1 MGTRSVRQ
9 PPSCPERG
17 DIARGAALR
26 LGATPLESLVV
37 GQVAAYGALCWL
49 KDHELAEDLVQRNG
63 RHPHP
68 RSVARSRRNA
78 AAAGLLQCQRLFSGQ
93 KCPGMR
99 GTVSYGTTAKIVIF
113 NKDFGRDPLRRG
125 QARKMR
131 LRQMAVE
138 AEYAPPVKG
147 TPNEGVPK
155 HSVPPQPYET
165 TTSTGDSELDRL
177 IAETGAALGRRD
189 DARHAAEDRR
199 MMDSVHALRRAER
212 SRGPPRK

>member
-1 MGTRSVRQ
+1 M
-9 PPSCPERG
+9 
-17 DIARGAALR
+17 R

-37 GQVAAYGALCWL
+37 GQVASYGALCWL
-49 KDHELAEDLVQRNG
+49 KDAELAEDLVQRNG

-78 AAAGLLQCQRLFSGQ
+78 VKAGLMQSQRLFAGQ

-99 GTVSYGTTAKIVIF
+99 GTVSYGTTAKIVVF
-113 NKDFGRDPLRRG
+113 SKDFGKDPLRRG
-125 QARKMR
+125 QRKRMQ

-138 AEYAPPVKG
+138 AEYSPPVPKG
-147 TPNEGVPK
+147 EARPK

-165 TTSTGDSELDRL
+165 TTSTGDLELDRL

-189 DARHAAEDRR
+189 DAKHAAEDRR

>member
-1 MGTRSVRQ
+1 MRL

-49 KDHELAEDLVQRNG
+49 KDRELAEDIVQRNG

-68 RSVARSRRNA
+68 RSVARSRRNSA
-78 AAAGLLQCQRLFSGQ
+78 RAGLMQSQRLMPGARV
-93 KCPGMR
+93 PGMKR
-99 GTVSYGTTAKIVIF
+99 LVTYGSTAKIVVF
-113 NKDFGRDPLRRG
+113 DKKFGVRDPMTRG
-125 QARKMR
+125 QKRRMR
-131 LRQMAVE
+131 LRRLAVE
-138 AEYAPPVKG
+138 AEYAPPVNKG

-165 TTSTGDSELDRL
+165 TTSTGNPELDRL
-177 IAETGAALGRRD
+177 IADTGAALGRRD
-189 DARHAAEDRR
+189 DAKHAAEDRR
-199 MMDSVHALRRAER
+199 MMDSVHALRQAER
-212 SRGPPRK
+212 NRGPPRK